1 MEFQAKWIRTSEDT
15 GGVCPVFRKGWK
27 TEKKVERATLYLT
40 ALGVYEAHL
49 NGKRVGNYVL
59 APGWTAYDKRLQY
72 QEYDITDLVGEENEL
87 TVTLGKGWFRS
98 PMPGWQDTP
107 DKLQRMGRPGGIL
120 GEVHIVYMDGS
131 EEVIVTDQSWIWGE
145 SRIRFSEI
153 YDGEFCDDT
162 FVTKEWNT
170 VKEFAWSKEILIPQ
184 EGEEIREQE
193 VVTAKSVFRTPAG
206 EMVVD
211 FGQEITGYVE
221 FTVDAHAGDRI
232 HILHGEVLDA
242 EGNFYN
248 ANYRSAKAEINYIC
262 SEGTQTWHP
271 ALTFF
276 GFRYLLLDEFPGE
289 ATPEQFR
296 GIAVYSNI
304 RKTGEIRTSDPAL
317 NQLISNIFWGQRG
330 NFLDVPTDCPQRDER
345 LGWTGDAQV
354 FTKTASYNFD
364 VERFFTKWLHDLA
377 ADQMENGAVGHVVPD
392 YLVGGNASAAWADAA
407 TICPWQIYQTYGNPQ
422 ILKDQFASM
431 KKWVDYVTNH
441 TTTPYLWTGG
451 EHFGDW
457 LGLDGAQEASLTDI
471 SFSAMPGETV
481 GIIGGTGSGKSTLV
495 NLIPRFYDATKGSV
509 TVDGQDVKAYTF
521 RHLREKIGVVPQKAV
536 LFLGTIR
543 SNLQWR
549 KKDAKESELWK
560 ALQIAQAEEVVKKKQ
575 KGLDEKVETG
585 GRNFSGGQRQR
596 LTIARALVGEPEILI
611 LDDSASALDFA
622 TDAALRRS
630 IKESTGNATVFLV
643 SQRAATVKN
652 ADQILVLDDGK
663 LVGKGTHEELL
674 KNCNVYKEICMSQF
688 SSQEVAQL

>member
-1 MEFQAKWIRTSEDT
+1 MEFQAKWIRTSEET

-27 TEKKVERATLYLT
+27 TERKVERATLYLT

-72 QEYDITDLVGEENEL
+72 QEYGITDLLREENEL

-98 PMPGWQDTP
+98 PMPGWEDAP
-107 DKLQRMGRPGGIL
+107 DKLQRMDRPGGIL

-131 EEVIVTDQSWIWGE
+131 EEVIGTDQSWTWGE
-145 SRIRFSEI
+145 SGIRFSEI

-242 EGNFYN
+242 ERNFYN
-248 ANYRSAKAEINYIC
+248 VNYRSAKAEITYIC

-276 GFRYLLLDEFPGE
+276 GFQYLLLDEFPGE

-296 GIAVYSNI
+296 GIAVYSDI
-304 RKTGEIRTSDPAL
+304 RKTGEIQTSDPAL
-317 NQLISNIFWGQRG
+317 NQLISNIFWGQRD

-422 ILKDQFASM
+422 ILKDQFTSM

-441 TTTPYLWTGG
+441 TTTPCLWTGG

-457 LGLDGAQEASLTDI
+457 LGLDA
-471 SFSAMPGETV
+471 PH
-481 GIIGGTGSGKSTLV
+481 GGC
-495 NLIPRFYDATKGSV
+495 R
-509 TVDGQDVKAYTF
+509 
-521 RHLREKIGVVPQKAV
+521 
-536 LFLGTIR
+536 
-543 SNLQWR
+543 
-549 KKDAKESELWK
+549 
-560 ALQIAQAEEVVKKKQ
+560 
-575 KGLDEKVETG
+575 
-585 GRNFSGGQRQR
+585 
-596 LTIARALVGEPEILI
+596 
-611 LDDSASALDFA
+611 
-622 TDAALRRS
+622 
-630 IKESTGNATVFLV
+630 
-643 SQRAATVKN
+643 
-652 ADQILVLDDGK
+652 
-663 LVGKGTHEELL
+663 
-674 KNCNVYKEICMSQF
+674 
-688 SSQEVAQL
+688 